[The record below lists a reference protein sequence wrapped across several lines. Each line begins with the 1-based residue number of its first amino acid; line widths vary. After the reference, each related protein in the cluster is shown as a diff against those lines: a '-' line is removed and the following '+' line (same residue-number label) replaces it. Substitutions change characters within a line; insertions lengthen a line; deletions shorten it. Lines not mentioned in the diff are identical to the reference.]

1 MSKAKVK
8 PLGLFTKSIL
18 GSLFFV
24 TASNAILSFVIK
36 PLFVLNENQI
46 LYLLSSMAQIIGG
59 VFGLTL
65 TAYVFFVDKFKDSTQ
80 GDDTY
85 YDATRAILKRFF
97 QTLVTVAICS
107 GLTIL
112 TCILGIVAL
121 HNWTIAYSFVINQGV
136 LLFVISLISILFF
149 GGMLLDPDKLD
160 KEIKRQVAAVTP
172 TKQVSNV
179 GDFTE
184 FLKYYNLLQETII
197 AFAGSLVYNKEVN
210 ILEFRQY
217 KPQIIQSLRVL
228 VITEV
233 INGALREEIDNLRM
247 YRNGLVHGI
256 NFTISQSV
264 IDRVIEIYT
273 AVEAAYEGY
282 KANPRNKAMH
292 KAAIQKIHDLT
303 RSNGTNE
310 SHTSL

>member
-1 MSKAKVK
+1 MSKIKVK
-8 PLGLFTKSIL
+8 PLGAFTKTIL
-18 GSLFFV
+18 GNLLFISV
-24 TASNAILSFVIK
+24 LNAILSFVME
-36 PLFVLNENQI
+36 PLFVLNENQL

-85 YDATRAILKRFF
+85 YDATLALLRRFF
-97 QTLVTVAICS
+97 QTLVTVATCS

-112 TCILGIVAL
+112 ICIFGIISL
-121 HNWTIAYSFVINQGV
+121 HNWTFAYPFVINQGV
-136 LLFVISLISILFF
+136 LLFIVSLISILAF

-160 KEIKRQVAAVTP
+160 KEIKRQVSNAT
-172 TKQVSNV
+172 TKPVDKA

-184 FLKYYNLLQETII
+184 FLKYYNMLQDTII
-197 AFAGSLVYNKEVN
+197 AFASSLVYNKEVN
-210 ILEFRQY
+210 IFEFRQY

-228 VITEV
+228 LITEV

-247 YRNGLVHGI
+247 YRNGLVHGV

-264 IDRVIEIYT
+264 IDRVMQIYS
-273 AVEAAYEGY
+273 VIEAAHEVY
-282 KANPRNKAMH
+282 KANPRNKAMRDE
-292 KAAIQKIHDLT
+292 AIRKIHDLS
-303 RSNGTNE
+303 RSGDTNE
-310 SHTSL
+310 AHTTQ